1 MAGRRLLA
9 DLTPLRTSP
18 AFRRLWLGSGL
29 SSIGGQM
36 TSFAVSLQVWTLTH
50 SSFAVGAVA
59 LTAAVPA
66 VVLGLLGGAVID
78 AVDRRRLVLL
88 TSGCLAAVS
97 ALFAAQAYAGF
108 DQLWPLYCL
117 VALQSL
123 LSAVDGPARRTFLP
137 RLLAPETVPAGAAL
151 TLLSMH
157 ASVTVGPTLAG
168 LLAGAWGLKSCY
180 LIDAISF
187 GAALYGVATLPPMPP
202 EGGTT
207 RPSPR
212 AVAEGLRFV
221 RGNRIVAGALLS
233 DLNATVLGFPFALF
247 PAINAA
253 HFGGA
258 AQTLG
263 LLTAAPAVGGLLGSA
278 LSGPVGRVSRRGLG
292 MLVTNTVWGATLA
305 GFGLAG
311 RLWLALLLLAVAGA
325 ADVTG
330 VVFRTALVQ
339 LETPDRY
346 RGRVSATE
354 YVVGAACPQLGN
366 FRAGT
371 VAALTSPAV
380 SAVTGGLATIA
391 GAVAICFALPAF
403 SRYRALPRPVAE
415 PEPAET

>member
-1 MAGRRLLA
+1 MVAGRMLA
-9 DLTPLRTSP
+9 DLTPLHTSA

-29 SSIGGQM
+29 SAIGGQM
-36 TSFAVSLQVWTLTH
+36 TSFAVSYQVWTLTH
-50 SSFAVGAVA
+50 SSFAVGAIA

-66 VVLGLLGGAVID
+66 VLLGLFGGALID
-78 AVDRRRLVLL
+78 ATDRRRLVLL

-97 ALFAAQAYAGF
+97 ALFAAQAFAGF
-108 DQLWPLYCL
+108 GQVWPLYCL

-137 RLLAPETVPAGAAL
+137 RLLPPERVPAGAAL

-157 ASVTVGPTLAG
+157 ASITVGPALAG
-168 LLAGAWGLKSCY
+168 VLAGAWGLKFCY

-187 GAALYGVATLPPMPP
+187 GAAVYGVATLPPMPP
-202 EGGTT
+202 ESDSV
-207 RPSPR
+207 RPGPR

-221 RGNRIVAGALLS
+221 RGNRAVAGALLS

-263 LLTAAPAVGGLLGSA
+263 LLTAAPAIGGLLGSA

-292 MLVTNTVWGATLA
+292 MLVANTIWGAALA
-305 GFGLAG
+305 AFGVAG
-311 RLWLALLLLAVAGA
+311 RLWLALLMLAVAGA

-330 VVFRTALVQ
+330 VIFRTAIVQ
-339 LETPDRY
+339 LATPDRY

-354 YVVGAACPQLGN
+354 HVVGVACPQLGN
-366 FRAGT
+366 FRAGA
-371 VAALTSPAV
+371 VAALTSPVV
-380 SAVTGGLATIA
+380 SAVSGGLATIV
-391 GAVAICFALPAF
+391 GAAAIGLALPSFA
-403 SRYRALPRPVAE
+403 RYRAAAIPAAE
-415 PEPAET
+415 PEPTEA